1 MGVFTQ
7 FENKCEIFFVS
18 SCEFGIL
25 AYIYTSNNN
34 KNNNKMTTATIN
46 PAITDIDA
54 MIQKIDDKKT
64 IETLFGNVFNANY
77 DLTLQSSSVEEY
89 REFFSQMYA
98 QESIE
103 RVSNRIAEDTMI
115 FKTEEVVNY
124 GKEDFLSKRFFQLRK
139 FGQNYFFDTLSV
151 SSGIHAGGFIPV
163 QILKIDNEFKVK
175 FLTHVF
181 GERKRVKKSVEGRN
195 YIKNDS
201 RFDIWTDM

>member
-7 FENKCEIFFVS
+7 FENKCENFFVS

-46 PAITDIDA
+46 PAILDIDA

-64 IETLFGNVFNANY
+64 IETLFGNVFNVDY
-77 DLTLQSSSVEEY
+77 DLTLQSSSVEEFETY
-89 REFFSQMYA
+89 NFKMYA
-98 QESIE
+98 KRSVE

-151 SSGIHAGGFIPV
+151 SCGIHAGGFIPV
-163 QILKIDNEFKVK
+163 QILKIDDQFNVK
-175 FLTHVF
+175 FLKNIF
-181 GERKRVKKSVEGRN
+181 GENKRVKKSDEGRN
-195 YIKNDS
+195 YIKSNE
-201 RFDIWTDM
+201 RFEIWTDM